1 MVKTA
6 IPSTVLG
13 EVTIDHGPEELL
25 VPLFLRVE
33 NAIRQLGLR
42 LSLVTFDTL
51 LEINAANRDS
61 WMPLFPVYQP
71 GFWPDAVGDTFCLC
85 ARDAVGRAVATLAVR
100 VYDWP
105 ASTFHD
111 EACSLRLFYGDVER
125 FRGRD
130 EKCSVSAVST
140 RSVCGRVALA
150 GAVWVHP
157 DWRKHPRLMVLMPRF
172 ARAYALARWNI
183 DFYTVLM
190 TEAVFRGGLTRKT
203 GMGKNDWSVD
213 MHACPLGNLR
223 LGFLWMNRTDVHED
237 LSRCLVDLGSEFD
250 MWVNPHGP
258 PPARAML
265 NLR

>member
-1 MVKTA
+1 MVKTP
-6 IPSTVLG
+6 ISSTVLG
-13 EVTIDHGPEELL
+13 EVAIDHGPEELL

-111 EACSLRLFYGDVER
+111 VACSIRLFYGDVER

-172 ARAYALARWNI
+172 ARALCVGSVEYRLLHAADDRGCVQGRSDPQNRHGGKLLVRRYARVPAWQS
-183 DFYTVLM
+183 
-190 TEAVFRGGLTRKT
+190 AV
-203 GMGKNDWSVD
+203 
-213 MHACPLGNLR
+213 
-223 LGFLWMNRTDVHED
+223 GFL
-237 LSRCLVDLGSEFD
+237 VDE
-250 MWVNPHGP
+250 PHR
-258 PPARAML
+258 RA
-265 NLR
+265 